1 MKAIQLSLRN
11 LGKSFL
17 TLRGNVTVLKK
28 VNLEINPGE
37 FFVLLGPSGC
47 GKSTLL
53 NLIAGLEKPTTG
65 EIRFSHQLVAAAKG
79 QTYLSPGERDVA
91 MIFQSYA
98 LYPHMTVAENI
109 AFPLT
114 NLKPK
119 MTAAEIK
126 QQVQKT
132 AKLLQ
137 IDRFLGRKPAELS
150 GGQRQR
156 VAIGRAISRNPRLFL
171 MDEPLSNLDAQ
182 LRLETR
188 AHLKQLQQ
196 KLGVT
201 TVYVTH
207 DQIEAMTLGDRI
219 AVLNDGIVQQIGT
232 PEVIY
237 NRPGNTF
244 VARFIGSL
252 PMNLFTGELKF
263 EGVQGYLR
271 TKCYQ
276 IRLGRELQ
284 AKLARLG
291 RNRYIIGIRPDHL
304 MLAERNQGALNIKID
319 IVENI
324 GSGFLVY
331 VLGKEKIIMATMA
344 CPSAKEMA
352 LRFRTD
358 RVHIFD
364 EQGIRLGKL

>member
-1 MKAIQLSLRN
+1 MKAIQLLLRN
-11 LGKSFL
+11 LGKSFF
-17 TLRGNVTVLKK
+17 TLQGKVTVLKK
-28 VNLEINPGE
+28 VDLEINPGE

-65 EIRFSHQLVAAAKG
+65 EIRFSNQLVATAKG
-79 QTYLSPGERDVA
+79 QSLSPGERDIA
-91 MIFQSYA
+91 MVFQSYA

-119 MTAAEIK
+119 MTAAAIK
-126 QQVQKT
+126 QQVQTT

-137 IDRFLGRKPAELS
+137 IDRFLEQKPAKLS

-237 NRPGNTF
+237 NRPVNTF
-244 VARFIGSL
+244 VARFIGSM
-252 PMNLFTGELKF
+252 PMNLFEGELMF
-263 EGVQGYLR
+263 NGIQGYLQ

-276 IRLGRELQ
+276 IRLNRELQ
-284 AKLARLG
+284 AKLAKLG
-291 RNRYIIGIRPDHL
+291 KNRYIIGIRPEHL
-304 MLAERNQGALNIKID
+304 TLLERNQGDLNIRID
-319 IVENI
+319 IIENI
-324 GSGFLVY
+324 GSGFLGY
-331 VLGKEKIIMATMA
+331 VLGKEKIIISTMVY
-344 CPSAKEMA
+344 PPDKEMA
-352 LRFRTD
+352 LRLRPD
-358 RVHIFD
+358 RVQIFD
-364 EQGIRLGKL
+364 EQGIRLG